1 MTPELQPQ
9 PLLQGAME
17 FRQLGSSPEK
27 IPVIGLGTWRYSA
40 GIEPLLAGIENG
52 ASLIDTAEVYG
63 SEEAVGRAIAGRR
76 AQVFLATKARAGN
89 FRRRELIAAAEGSLR
104 RLGTDRIDLYQLHW
118 PNYTV
123 PIEETMAAMEEL
135 TNAGKIRFI
144 GVSNF
149 SVRELQT
156 AQAALSKHKIVS
168 NQVRYSLIDRTP
180 ERAMLDFCR
189 QNAITL
195 IAFSPLG
202 AEFSLISSAD
212 PHGVLA
218 SIAKSSGKTPAQVAL
233 NWLIA
238 KENVVVIPK
247 ASSVSHAVDVAHA
260 SGWRLGH
267 AEYDLLSAKIRFHAR
282 GPLESVARR
291 SARRLRQ
298 MLGRQL

>member
-1 MTPELQPQ
+1 MTPELQAEH
-9 PLLQGAME
+9 LLQGAME
-17 FRQLGSSPEK
+17 YRQLGSSSEK

-52 ASLIDTAEVYG
+52 TSLIDTAEVYG
-63 SEEAVGRAIAGRR
+63 SEEVVGRAIAGRR
-76 AQVFLATKARAGN
+76 DHVFLATKARPRN
-89 FRRRELIAAAEGSLR
+89 FRRRDLFAAAEGSLR

-123 PIEETMAAMEEL
+123 PIEETMGAMEDL
-135 TNAGKIRFI
+135 VDAGKIRFI

-149 SVRELQT
+149 SVRELET
-156 AQAALSKHKIVS
+156 AQAALSKHKLVS

-180 ERAMLDFCR
+180 ERTMLDYCR
-189 QNAITL
+189 RNAITL

-202 AEFSLISSAD
+202 ADFSLMSSAD
-212 PHGVLA
+212 PHGVLV
-218 SIAKSSGKTPAQVAL
+218 SLAKSSGKTPAQVAL

-238 KENVVVIPK
+238 RENVVVIPK

-260 SGWRLGH
+260 SGWRLAR
-267 AEYDLLSAKIRFHAR
+267 AEYDLLSARIRFHAR